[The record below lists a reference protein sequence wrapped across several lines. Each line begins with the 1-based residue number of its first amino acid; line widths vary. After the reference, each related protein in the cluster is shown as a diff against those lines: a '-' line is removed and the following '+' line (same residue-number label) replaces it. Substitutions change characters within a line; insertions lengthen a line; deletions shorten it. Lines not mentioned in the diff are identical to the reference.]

1 MTRFVLDIDDSQ
13 WKADHLPRVLRTTES
28 EWLNELACQVEIQIA
43 DARPLIVLDLEYPQ
57 IAINAL
63 EMAFRDHT
71 NGDAR
76 TIYRSIADQIEAQ
89 TKPARIP
96 EPSTGSRVTAT
107 MGTGYG
113 RFEYL
118 RVRTASMRSWANLG
132 SGHLYTWD
140 ALIDPTLIREGVTS

>member
-43 DARPLIVLDLEYPQ
+43 DARPLIVLD
-57 IAINAL
+57 L